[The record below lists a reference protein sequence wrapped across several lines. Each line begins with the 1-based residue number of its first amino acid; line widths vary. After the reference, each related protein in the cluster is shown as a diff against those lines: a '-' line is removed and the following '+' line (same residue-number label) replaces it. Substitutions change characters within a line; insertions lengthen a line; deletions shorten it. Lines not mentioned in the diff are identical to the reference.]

1 VKFTRAIVRTPG
13 TSMIFGLSSAGFGPP
28 NYTQALVQHGAYVQ
42 ALKACGLEVTVL
54 PPDEEHPDST
64 FVEDTALLTPECAI
78 IMRPG
83 ATSRR
88 DETESIEPTLRD
100 HFKTIEPVQAPGT
113 VDAGDIMMVGRH
125 FFIGLSQRTNAE
137 GAKQILEILNRHG
150 LSGSTVPLKEML
162 HLKSGVA
169 YLENDTLVATGEF
182 LNRSEFAK
190 FKVIPI
196 LSEEAYAA
204 NCLWLNG
211 TVLVAAGFPQAKKAV
226 ETAGY
231 QTIALEMS
239 EFRKLDGGLS
249 CLSLRW

>member
-1 VKFTRAIVRTPG
+1 MKFTRAIVRTPG
-13 TSMIFGLSSAGFGPP
+13 TSLKHGLSTAGLGPP
-28 NYTQALVQHGAYVQ
+28 NYPQALAQHGAYVE
-42 ALKACGLEVTVL
+42 ALRACGLDVTIL
-54 PPDEEHPDST
+54 PPDNEHPDST
-64 FVEDTALLTPECAI
+64 FVEDTALLTAECAI

-88 DETESIEPTLRD
+88 DETQTIEPALRD
-100 HFKTIEPVQAPGT
+100 HFKTVEHVQAPGT

-125 FFIGLSQRTNAE
+125 FFIGLSQRTNQSGAE
-137 GAKQILEILNRHG
+137 QIIQILNRHG
-150 LSGSTVPLKEML
+150 MSGSTVPLKEML

-169 YLENDTLVATGEF
+169 YLENNTMVATGEF
-182 LNRSEFAK
+182 LNRAEFAN
-190 FKVIPI
+190 FRVIPI
-196 LSEEAYAA
+196 PNEEAYAA

-211 TVLVAAGFPQAKKAV
+211 TVLVPAGYPQAKQAI
-226 ETAGY
+226 EAAGY